1 MLLVVKSDI
10 FTVSLFKQKTDL
22 NKSSYMYIQ
31 YILYIHIF
39 CIIYLLCIGFTVFS
53 RYTKGLVLGP
63 FFDLVVFKVG
73 KQIRFLYFVFEHSD
87 QPSAISTLQ
96 QLCFWQTKIFFIH
109 YFSSFPFR
117 IAFIYYLLVI
127 ILVTHIGLLYYCRP
141 SM

>member
-1 MLLVVKSDI
+1 
-10 FTVSLFKQKTDL
+10 
-22 NKSSYMYIQ
+22 MYIQ